1 MMYWPIG
8 FNDRRT
14 KAMDVPPTRGDFG
27 IQNPRIVSPGNP
39 YHSTLLYRILTSGSG
54 RMPIIGS
61 SSLDVEGALLL
72 RDWIE
77 SMDNGYV
84 ETKAPFHA
92 EKLDTTSSAMSAV
105 YNALNPSSPDRDAI
119 ITTGLD
125 SDNPTTRDL
134 FEVFLPPEK
143 RRKSLGAGFDPM
155 TVLSLTGNE
164 ANGRDI
170 FFSAT
175 GSQCFTCH
183 QIKNEGKDFGPNLS
197 MIGSK
202 YSKRELLRHCSQ
214 PSSTI
219 DSEWIASMVE
229 TKDDELYSG
238 FITERN
244 PGYLKIKIAADNV
257 VNIATDSITV
267 ESTQSL
273 SLMPNGLLDNMT
285 AQDAADLIDFL
296 SVLR

>member
-1 MMYWPIG
+1 
-8 FNDRRT
+8 
-14 KAMDVPPTRGDFG
+14 MDVPPTRGDFG

-39 YHSTLLYRILTSGSG
+39 YHSTLLYRILTSGPG

-61 SSLDVEGALLL
+61 SSIDVEGVFLL

-77 SMDNGYV
+77 SMDKGSI
-84 ETKAPFHA
+84 ETNAPFHA
-92 EKLDTTSSAMSAV
+92 EKMDTTSTAMSTV
-105 YNALNPSSPDRDAI
+105 FNALNPSSPDRDAI
-119 ITTGLD
+119 IMTGLD
-125 SDNPTTRDL
+125 SDSPITRDL
-134 FEVFLPPEK
+134 FEIFLPPEK

-164 ANGRDI
+164 ANGKGL

-175 GSQCFTCH
+175 GSQCYTCH
-183 QIKNEGKDFGPNLS
+183 QIKNDGNDFGPNLS
-197 MIGSK
+197 LIGSK
-202 YSKRELLRHCSQ
+202 YSKPELLRHSSQ
-214 PSSTI
+214 PSSNI

-229 TKDDELYSG
+229 TNDDELYSG

-244 PGYLKIKIAADNV
+244 PGNLKIKIAADNV
-257 VNIATDSITV
+257 VKIATDSITV

-273 SLMPNGLLDNMT
+273 SLMPEGLLDNMT
-285 AQDAADLIDFL
+285 AQDAADLIEFL